1 MKPQRSSK
9 DIAQI
14 FRDRVLIDEAM
25 RLAFEDAIE
34 DHRRTG
40 VPMVFWKDGK
50 IVHMTAE
57 EVIEYRKHH
66 ANGNGQPKS
75 E

>member
-1 MKPQRSSK
+1 MKVERHSDDSGDDFFDPVK
-9 DIAQI
+9 I
-14 FRDRVLIDEAM
+14 DRAM

-34 DHRRTG
+34 EHRRSG

-50 IVHMTAE
+50 VVRMTAE
-57 EVIEYRKHH
+57 EVIESRKNHPD
-66 ANGNGQPKS
+66 GNGHPKS